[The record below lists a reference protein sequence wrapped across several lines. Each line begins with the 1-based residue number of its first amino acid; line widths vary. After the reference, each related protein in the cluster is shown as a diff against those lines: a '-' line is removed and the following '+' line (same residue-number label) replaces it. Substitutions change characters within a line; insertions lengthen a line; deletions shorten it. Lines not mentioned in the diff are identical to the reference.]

1 MTSKID
7 NKDKD
12 KQKIVDDEKV
22 SKAGLPK
29 DWTTSGLQISTDIKF
44 CDMNMEMKEYTL
56 QITEYIYSQM
66 FKGEIVY
73 LKDAAEHIKKAYE

>member
-1 MTSKID
+1 
-7 NKDKD
+7 
-12 KQKIVDDEKV
+12 
-22 SKAGLPK
+22 
-29 DWTTSGLQISTDIKF
+29 
-44 CDMNMEMKEYTL
+44 MNMEMKEYTL